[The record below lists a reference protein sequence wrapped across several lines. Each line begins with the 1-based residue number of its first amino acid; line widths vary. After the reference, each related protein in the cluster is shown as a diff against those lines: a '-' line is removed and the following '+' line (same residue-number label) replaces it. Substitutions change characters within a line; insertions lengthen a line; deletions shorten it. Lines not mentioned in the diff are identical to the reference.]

1 MSDVSVER
9 ARGSSRPGPPD
20 VRCEPMAIWI
30 GLTRIRRR
38 LQRLV
43 ERRLKRVGLPPLIW
57 HDALLLL
64 ALQPGF
70 ELCAP
75 DLEQKLSLRQYQVS
89 RLIEHLAEGGFVM
102 RRRLHVIGRPLLIRL
117 TERGRDL
124 QQRMAEVYT
133 SAVDAAIIGQF
144 SEQEAALLVALL
156 GRFYHAPSASAEP
169 VAGKVHGLR
178 HFNSERCEVGALAEL
193 RK

>member
-1 MSDVSVER
+1 MK
-9 ARGSSRPGPPD
+9 
-20 VRCEPMAIWI
+20 
-30 GLTRIRRR
+30 
-38 LQRLV
+38 
-43 ERRLKRVGLPPLIW
+43 RRLKRGGLPPLIW
-57 HDALLLL
+57 HDASLLL
-64 ALQPGF
+64 ASQPGL
-70 ELCAP
+70 ELSAP
-75 DLEQKLSLRQYQVS
+75 DLEKKLSLRQYQVS

-102 RRRLHVIGRPLLIRL
+102 RRRLHVIGRPLLIHL

-124 QQRMAEVYT
+124 QQRMAEVYI
-133 SAVDAAIIGQF
+133 SAVDAEIIRQF